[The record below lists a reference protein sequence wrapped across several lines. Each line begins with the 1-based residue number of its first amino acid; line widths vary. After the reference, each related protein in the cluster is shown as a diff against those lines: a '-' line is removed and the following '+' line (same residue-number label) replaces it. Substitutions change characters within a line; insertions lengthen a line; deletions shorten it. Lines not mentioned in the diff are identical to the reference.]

1 LVYLGEHVSRSKTPI
16 VDALLVLYPAFAAA
30 LTLHQV
36 QLFCAQELKQL
47 SDKDA
52 PLRVHY
58 LYNRLQVCG
67 RTMLNR
73 RAADE
78 KLDKSGMPS
87 HCASY
92 SVLQQV

>member
-1 LVYLGEHVSRSKTPI
+1 MLIYLGEHVSRSKTPV
-16 VDALLVLYPAFAAA
+16 VDALLMLYPAFAAT

-36 QLFCAQELKQL
+36 QLFCAQELNQL

-58 LYNRLQVCG
+58 LCDRWCSCG
-67 RTMLNR
+67 RRMLKR

-78 KLDKSGMPS
+78 ELDKSGMP
-87 HCASY
+87 
-92 SVLQQV
+92 